1 MDRHQIDALAA
12 VVRTGSFDAAARE
25 LHVTP
30 SAVSQRV
37 KALENA
43 AGQILVRRGR
53 PSVATEA
60 GQVLIRLGG
69 QTELLEQEAAA
80 ELRGGDDGTVRVALA
95 VNADSLATWFLAV
108 LGTVRE
114 QREVVFDL
122 HHEDESAS
130 ADLLR
135 GGSVMAAVT
144 AEPTAVQGCTAVPI
158 GAMRYI
164 PMAAPSFYARYIAC
178 ADSLAAALSEAPMLN
193 FNRKDSLQH
202 RYARSVTRRRVD
214 PPQHFVPSSEAFSEA
229 VRMGLGW
236 GLVPEHHLP
245 AHATHESDRLV
256 RLDDRHVD
264 VPLYWQHWRLE
275 STILHELTE
284 AVLAHAATSLRGP
297 DQVGRV

>member
-1 MDRHQIDALAA
+1 MQWDSHQLSSLAA
-12 VVRTGSFDAAARE
+12 VVRTGSFDAAAHD
-25 LHVTP
+25 LHITP
-30 SAVSQRV
+30 SAMSQRI

-60 GQVLIRLGG
+60 GEVLIRLAG
-69 QTELLEQEAAA
+69 QTTLLEQEAAA
-80 ELRGGDDGTVRVALA
+80 ELRAGDDGPVRVAIA

-108 LGTVRE
+108 LGDVRA
-114 QREVVFDL
+114 RHDVVFDL
-122 HHEDESAS
+122 RQEDESAS
-130 ADLLR
+130 AELLR
-135 GGSVMAAVT
+135 DGSVMAAVT

-158 GAMRYI
+158 GSMRYV
-164 PMAAPSFYARYIAC
+164 PMAAPQFHERHIAG

-193 FNRKDSLQH
+193 CNRGDSLQH
-202 RYARSVTRRRVD
+202 RYARSVARRRVD

-236 GLVPEHHLP
+236 GLLPEKQLRCDAADGP
-245 AHATHESDRLV
+245 DRLI

-275 STILHELTE
+275 STILHALSE
-284 AVLAHAATSLRGP
+284 AVLAHAKATLRHP
-297 DQVGRV
+297 

>member
-1 MDRHQIDALAA
+1 MQWDPHQLAALAA
-12 VVRTGSFDAAARE
+12 VVRTGSFDAAARD

-30 SAVSQRV
+30 SAVSQRI

-53 PSVATEA
+53 PSAATDA
-60 GQVLIRLGG
+60 GHVLIRLAG
-69 QTELLEQEAAA
+69 QTALLEQEAAA
-80 ELRGGDDGTVRVALA
+80 ELRGGGDGTVCVPLA
-95 VNADSLATWFLAV
+95 VNADSLATWFLPV
-108 LGTVRE
+108 LETVRAH
-114 QREVVFDL
+114 RDIVFDL

-130 ADLLR
+130 AALLR
-135 GGSVMAAVT
+135 DGSVMAAVT

-158 GAMRYI
+158 GSMRYV
-164 PMAAPSFYARYIAC
+164 PMAAPAFHDRYIAR

-202 RYARSVTRRRVD
+202 RYARSVTRRRID
-214 PPQHFVPSSEAFSEA
+214 PPQHFIPSSEAFSEA

-236 GLVPEHHLP
+236 GLIPEQHL
-245 AHATHESDRLV
+245 HADDVDRPGGLV

-275 STILHELTE
+275 SDILTVLTE
-284 AVLAHAATSLRGP
+284 AVLAHAATALNSA
-297 DQVGRV
+297 